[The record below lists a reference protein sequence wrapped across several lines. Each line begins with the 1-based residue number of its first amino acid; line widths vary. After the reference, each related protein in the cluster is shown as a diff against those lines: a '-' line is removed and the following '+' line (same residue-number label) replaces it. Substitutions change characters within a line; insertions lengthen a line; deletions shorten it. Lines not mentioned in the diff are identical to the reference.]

1 MRRLGI
7 AALDRGPNTSKPDPD
22 HKIYPYLL
30 GDLVVDRANQVWA
43 EDIPC
48 IPMARGFVYLPAAV
62 DWFIR
67 QVLSWRVSIGMEL
80 DFCLEAAEEVYLR
93 TYDSV
98 AEARASNGR
107 YLGFLNR
114 KRPLVF

>member
-43 EDIPC
+43 EDI
-48 IPMARGFVYLPAAV
+48 
-62 DWFIR
+62 
-67 QVLSWRVSIGMEL
+67 
-80 DFCLEAAEEVYLR
+80 FCLGAADTVYLR
-93 TYDSV
+93 AYDSV
-98 AEARASNGR
+98 AEARASTGR